1 MNWLS
6 AFDAIAETSAD
17 GTATRALDRI
27 AFGSLLLLAIGA
39 PHSIAVTQGAWLL
52 GMTAFVVRLFFK
64 PRPDLRFSAVGI
76 GLLALFGWTAI
87 SSIFS
92 YEPAISI
99 NKLRATSILLI
110 FLYALNVIRNRRA
123 VHLVAFTLIGSCMIA
138 VAWTPIQ
145 KLIGRGVQVNQIAS
159 NSPLTPL
166 GVRDGD
172 VIVRANGKRVNS
184 PAEVIAQFDDRE
196 SIELEMNRLDGVYR
210 IQLSKQFFLDGST
223 DEAKLGFATWN
234 RGRGFRSAGFYG
246 HFTTFAEMLQLVG
259 SLAFGL
265 FVAAFMAGAPIRAIT
280 AAGICIGGIGMA
292 LLLSV
297 TRSSQLALMISA
309 MASVLLGASRK
320 VILICAVLAIPVSA
334 LGLFYLQ
341 NQRQVG
347 FFDNKDGSIMWRQM
361 MWRDG
366 YRLLT
371 DRPRHLVVGVGME
384 SIKTHWLE
392 WGFFDKGH
400 QPMGHFHSTPM
411 QLAVE
416 RGIPALIIWLVV
428 LGIYAHMLWRGL
440 HSHSGSDW
448 RSVGILLG
456 CAGGLVGFFASGI
469 VHSNLVDQE
478 VAMIFYLMMALGVSL
493 SLMPSVA
500 DVLLAD
506 GPILRT
512 ANEESA

>member
-1 MNWLS
+1 MNWL
-6 AFDAIAETSAD
+6 AEFDAIAETSTD
-17 GTATRALDRI
+17 GAAARILDRI
-27 AFGSLLLLAIGA
+27 AFGSLILLAIGA

-52 GMTAFVVRLFFK
+52 GMTAFVIRLFFK

-76 GLLALFGWTAI
+76 GLLALFGWTAV

-99 NKLRATSILLI
+99 NKLRATSVLLI

-123 VHLVAFTLIGSCMIA
+123 VHLIAFTLIGSCMVA

-145 KLIGRGVQVNQIAS
+145 KLIGRGVQVYQVSA
-159 NSPLTPL
+159 NSPLTAL

-184 PAEVIAQFDDRE
+184 PAEVVAQFDGRE
-196 SIELEMNRLDGVYR
+196 YIELEMNRLDGVYR
-210 IQLSKQFFLDGST
+210 IQLSKQAFLDGST
-223 DEAKLGFATWN
+223 DEAKLGFGTWN

-259 SLAFGL
+259 SLAVGL
-265 FVAAFMAGAPIRAIT
+265 FVAAFMVGAPGRTIT
-280 AAGICIGGIGMA
+280 AAAVCVAGIGMA

-309 MASVLLGASRK
+309 MTSVLLGASRK
-320 VILICAVLAIPVSA
+320 VILICVVLAIPVSA

-371 DRPRHLVVGVGME
+371 ESPRHIIVGIGMD
-384 SIKTHWLE
+384 SIKNRWLE
-392 WGFFDKGH
+392 WGLFDKGH

-416 RGIPALIIWLVV
+416 RGIPALVIWLVV
-428 LGIYAHMLWRGL
+428 LGIYARMLWRGL
-440 HSHSGSDW
+440 RLHRGSDW

-478 VAMIFYLMMALGVSL
+478 VAMIFYLMMAFGVSL
-493 SLMPSVA
+493 SMMPPA
-500 DVLLAD
+500 EDVLRAD
-506 GPILRT
+506 APILQP
-512 ANEESA
+512 S